1 LVRVGLANPVIL
13 TFTWL
18 LFYGC
23 ALHAAGFFIPRGMKL
38 FGWVFVGLACTSL
51 MFLAIVPL
59 KVVVSAHWFMGFFFG
74 VLHLACGAYLRL
86 TARRNSAA

>member
-1 LVRVGLANPVIL
+1 
-13 TFTWL
+13 
-18 LFYGC
+18 
-23 ALHAAGFFIPRGMKL
+23 
-38 FGWVFVGLACTSL
+38 